1 MNTYGTTLTATY
13 VGLSIGDWPAHSWN
27 VTLTRGDETMT
38 VPFTMGVGNEQT
50 KCGKP
55 KPVTTR
61 YIPRPENTCHHVR
74 CEHAGWQPVPP
85 DLYSILCA
93 LKADAPMGASFAEW
107 CAEYGMDTDSTK
119 ARELYFACQTSEDRS
134 KKFFGSDWTAI
145 LDDDDYV

>member
-13 VGLSIGDWPAHSWN
+13 AGLSTGDWPAHAWI
-27 VTLTRGDETMT
+27 VTLTRGDQTLTM
-38 VPFTMGVGNEQT
+38 PYQMGLGHEQT

-55 KPVTTR
+55 KPPTNRWV
-61 YIPRPENTCHHVR
+61 PRPEQVCAHVR
-74 CEHAGWQPVPP
+74 CANADWQPTPP
-85 DLYSILCA
+85 DLYAVLCS

-107 CAEYGMDTDSTK
+107 ATEYGMDTDSIK

-145 LDDDDYV
+145 LDDDDYI